1 VPAIV
6 TIWFTGRR
14 SAQIRSRSPRATGHW
29 RAVRWI
35 DHRLDPAHGQ
45 SASFSNKTD
54 PPRTQGMIGNPNL
67 QALARRIARP
77 VRLVPN
83 GRLECART
91 ADTCGRNQ
99 QCLLNQ

>member
-1 VPAIV
+1 
-6 TIWFTGRR
+6 
-14 SAQIRSRSPRATGHW
+14 
-29 RAVRWI
+29 
-35 DHRLDPAHGQ
+35 
-45 SASFSNKTD
+45 
-54 PPRTQGMIGNPNL
+54 MIGNPNFE
-67 QALARRIARP
+67 ALARRIARP